1 MPFTFSEQHI
11 TEYYHNG
18 YTVFQSILPSSLVQ
32 DLRRVTG
39 LAREIIR
46 EENGP
51 QVQRLQPVGKYA
63 DRLDMRPFQDYEELP
78 ELMDAYQRV
87 LSPMHRLEGKARMG
101 ILFEPADRSWC
112 TVWHRDITAKT
123 NHVDPEEFAVLTR
136 DATFFTQVNCALYTD
151 ISTWYVPASDGRPDT
166 EAEVQ
171 ASGLQPDTD
180 RMNPE
185 EAEYE
190 NLTYCRGMPG
200 ALQLV
205 LEPGDFAL
213 YRPNAWHIGNYAPYR
228 KRATLHDSIWKP
240 ETRAW
245 YEQWFQG
252 EKQAGQ
258 GSGKI

>member
-1 MPFTFSEQHI
+1 M
-11 TEYYHNG
+11 
-18 YTVFQSILPSSLVQ
+18 
-32 DLRRVTG
+32 
-39 LAREIIR
+39 
-46 EENGP
+46 
-51 QVQRLQPVGKYA
+51 
-63 DRLDMRPFQDYEELP
+63 
-78 ELMDAYQRV
+78 
-87 LSPMHRLEGKARMG
+87 
-101 ILFEPADRSWC
+101 
-112 TVWHRDITAKT
+112 
-123 NHVDPEEFAVLTR
+123 LTR

-180 RMNPE
+180 SLNPE

-190 NLTYCRGMPG
+190 NLTYCRAMPG

-245 YEQWFQG
+245 YEQWSQG
-252 EKQAGQ
+252 RKQAGQ
-258 GSGKI
+258 VSGKI

>member
-1 MPFTFSEQHI
+1 MLFTFSEQHI

-51 QVQRLQPVGKYA
+51 QVQRLQPVRKYA

-101 ILFEPADRSWC
+101 ILFEPADQSWC

-123 NHVDPEEFAVLTR
+123 NHLGPMPGTSVITPPT
-136 DATFFTQVNCALYTD
+136 VNAPH
-151 ISTWYVPASDGRPDT
+151 STT
-166 EAEVQ
+166 
-171 ASGLQPDTD
+171 ASGSRKLVPGT
-180 RMNPE
+180 N
-185 EAEYE
+185 
-190 NLTYCRGMPG
+190 NGFRGKSKPTKG
-200 ALQLV
+200 AV
-205 LEPGDFAL
+205 K
-213 YRPNAWHIGNYAPYR
+213 YN
-228 KRATLHDSIWKP
+228 
-240 ETRAW
+240 
-245 YEQWFQG
+245 
-252 EKQAGQ
+252 
-258 GSGKI
+258 